1 MDLIDCHIHSACSDD
16 GRDPMLDMARAS
28 YYAGVRF
35 LCFTD
40 HVDLDDYRTGLPD
53 PQCFSQRERT
63 RTAYRETLAAA
74 PPDISVR
81 LGVEL
86 GEGNHDP
93 ARARA
98 IAASPEFD
106 FVLGSLHNVSGMQD
120 CCELDYRSE
129 TACKKLFDLYV
140 TELIALS
147 KLDFYDSMAHIGYPI
162 RYAHRAGFTDLAID
176 MNTYGD
182 ELTALL
188 QNLIDGGRGIEINT
202 AGYRDEAVGGPIPS
216 ANVLRR
222 YRDLGGEIV
231 TIGSDAH
238 SVSQAAAGIAPGLEL
253 LQRVGFRYAA
263 VFENRKPRFIRL

>member
-1 MDLIDCHIHSACSDD
+1 MDLIDCHIHSTCSDD

-28 YYAGVRF
+28 CYSGVRY

-53 PQCFSQRERT
+53 PGCFSSRETT
-63 RTAYRETLAAA
+63 RAAYRETLAAA
-74 PPDISVR
+74 PANISVR

-93 ARARA
+93 ARAKA

-106 FVLGSLHNVSGMQD
+106 FVLGSLHNVRGMQD
-120 CCELDYRSE
+120 FYGLDYNSE
-129 TACKKLFDLYV
+129 ADCKKLFDLYV
-140 TELIALS
+140 SELLELS

-162 RYAHRAGFTDLAID
+162 RYARRAGFTSLAIN
-176 MNTYGD
+176 MSTYGD
-182 ELTALL
+182 ELTVLL

-202 AGYRDEAVGGPIPS
+202 AGYRDELIGGPIPS
-216 ANVLRR
+216 SDVLRR

-238 SVSQAAAGIAPGLEL
+238 SVSQAAAGLRPGLEL
-253 LQRVGFRYAA
+253 LQRVGFTRAA
-263 VFENRKPRFIRL
+263 VFEKRKPHFISF